1 MTDTKIIEL
10 YWNRQESAITESNL
24 KYGTYCRAI
33 AYNILQQQEDS
44 DECVSDTWLRA
55 WKEIPPTRP
64 QKLKYYF
71 ARITRNLALD
81 SYRAKHAQ
89 KRGGANADLPFD
101 ELCDCVSDE
110 KSIDDSITAQEL
122 GQAINRF
129 LKTLSQREAALFVRR
144 YFYAETVLSI
154 AKRHHLSENNTAV
167 ILSRTRQK
175 LRAFLLKEG
184 YEL

>member
-1 MTDTKIIEL
+1 MTDTKIINL
-10 YWNRQESAITESNL
+10 YWNRPDNSITESNL
-24 KYGTYCRAI
+24 KYGTYCHTV
-33 AYNILQQQEDS
+33 AYNILHQQEDS
-44 DECVSDTWLRA
+44 EECVNDTWLRA

-64 QKLKYYF
+64 QRLKYYF

-89 KRGGANADLPFD
+89 KRGGANTDFPFD
-101 ELCDCVSDE
+101 ELRDCVSDE
-110 KSIDDSITAQEL
+110 KSIDETIKVEEL
-122 GQAINRF
+122 GKAINRF
-129 LKTLSQREAALFVRR
+129 LKTLPQREAALFVHR
-144 YFYAETVLSI
+144 YFYAETILSI

-175 LRAFLLKEG
+175 LKEFLLKEG